1 MSYRI
6 KCHTLFDITNTGIPN
21 RKIPNFLTDTEIE
34 DWKKRRNTQS
44 NYDTLLQ
51 VLGLR
56 SQPEELSPITKSEV
70 QFSEVDKFGFLFESE
85 ISHPVWSFEFSIF
98 HTSVFDDGITELG
111 ALYSDCDNVPMIKIG
126 TEWDKL
132 PEFLDVSPELRN
144 IYFEVLS
151 NE

>member
-6 KCHTLFDITNTGIPN
+6 KCHTLFDITNTGVAN
-21 RKIPNFLTDTEIE
+21 RKIPSTLSIDEID

-56 SQPEELSPITKSEV
+56 SQPEDISRVIKSTV
-70 QFSEVDKFGFLFESE
+70 DFTDTDKFGFLFESE
-85 ISHPVWSFEFSIF
+85 TPQSYWSFEFSIF
-98 HTSVFDDGITELG
+98 HTSVFDDGINELG
-111 ALYSDCDNVPMIKIG
+111 ALYSDCDNVPMIKVG

-132 PEFLDVSPELRN
+132 PEFLDISPELRN

>member
-6 KCHTLFDITNTGIPN
+6 KCYTLFDITNTGIPN
-21 RKIPNFLTDTEIE
+21 RKLPSTLTPDEVV

-56 SQPEELSPITKSEV
+56 SQPEDISTVRMSNINFIE
-70 QFSEVDKFGFLFESE
+70 FDNFGFLFESE
-85 ISHPVWSFEFSIF
+85 APQPCWSFEFSIF
-98 HTSVFDDGITELG
+98 HPSVFDDGVNELG
-111 ALYSDCDNVPMIKIG
+111 ALYSDCDTVPMTKVG

-132 PEFLDVSPELRN
+132 PDFLDTSAELRN
-144 IYFEVLS
+144 IYFEVIS

>member
-6 KCHTLFDITNTGIPN
+6 KCYTLFDITNTGIPN
-21 RKIPNFLTDTEIE
+21 RKIPTSLTPEEVDSWT
-34 DWKKRRNTQS
+34 KRRNTQS

-56 SQPEELSPITKSEV
+56 SQPEDISPVIKTEV
-70 QFSEVDKFGFLFESE
+70 NFSEIDKFGFLFESE
-85 ISHPVWSFEFSIF
+85 LLHPCWSFEFSIF
-98 HTSVFDDGITELG
+98 HTSVFDDGINELG
-111 ALYSDCDNVPMIKIG
+111 ALYSDCDTVPMIKVK

-132 PEFLDVSPELRN
+132 PEFLDISPELRN

-151 NE
+151 HE